1 MDLPL
6 RLGEPGEFA
15 RARALFA
22 RAGFSEERI
31 CRALDNRNM
40 AQLASAPPEAAGLTE
55 AFGSGALSAL
65 VQVFVLNQVVPQA
78 EVEGA
83 LGPEDLA
90 ALRALDL
97 LRLGEQGRYY
107 APAWVYP
114 IEEFVIASDRHHSP
128 EGSDIVQAEDVVFP
142 ALDPGTLRFLNLI
155 PQSATGDTLDLC
167 AGTGIGALVLRR
179 AAKRVVAADITP
191 RAAHFARFNA
201 LLNDCPD
208 IEIALG
214 DLYEPVAGQAF
225 DRIVAHPPYVPALEQ
240 ARIFRDGGTS
250 GESILRRII
259 GELPRYLRPGGTF
272 YCLAAAWDA
281 AEGPLESRIRTWLG
295 APQQEFDVIFA
306 EQAGVPPDRLARWL
320 ADKAGEPGL
329 RQRWEEEFKAAGL
342 QRNVYGAIVVHR
354 AGAGEPRAARRPVAE
369 RPRLGPATDG
379 ACLEWSLRW
388 YRWRADQEAVGEL
401 SHALLGSRL
410 RLGPRLR
417 ARVTYVPREG
427 ELAASEIVLQAD
439 RPFRAATGIE
449 PWMLKLLAGFGQ
461 DRTGA
466 EVYEAARAGGQV
478 PDGFEAN
485 DFATLVAMMVERG
498 YLAIEGHAI

>member
-22 RAGFSEERI
+22 RASFSEERI
-31 CRALDNRNM
+31 CSALGIQNM
-40 AQLASAPPEAAGLTE
+40 SQLPSVPPEAAGLTE
-55 AFGSGALSAL
+55 ALGSGALSAL
-65 VQVFVLNQVVPQA
+65 VRVFVFAQAVPQA

-83 LGPEDLA
+83 LEPEDLA
-90 ALRALDL
+90 ALCALDL
-97 LRLGEQGRYY
+97 LRPGEQGRYY
-107 APAWVYP
+107 SPVWVYP
-114 IEEFVIASDRHHSP
+114 LVGFVIASDRHYSP
-128 EGSDIVQAEDVVFP
+128 DGSDIVLASDVVFP
-142 ALDPGTLRFLNLI
+142 ALDAGTLRFLELI
-155 PQSATGDTLDLC
+155 PQSATGDALDLC

-179 AAKRVVAADITP
+179 CARRVVAADITP

-201 LLNDCPD
+201 LLNDRRD

-240 ARIFRDGGTS
+240 GRVFRDAGTS

-259 GELPRYLRPGGTF
+259 GDLPRYLRPGGTL

-295 APQQEFDVIFA
+295 APQREFDVIFA
-306 EQAGVPPDRLARWL
+306 EQAGLAPDRLARWL
-320 ADKAGEPGL
+320 AEKAGEPGL
-329 RQRWEEEFKAAGL
+329 WRRWEEEFRTAGL
-342 QRNVYGAIVVHR
+342 ERNVYGAIVVHR
-354 AGAGEPRAARRPVAE
+354 AEAREPRAARHPVAE
-369 RPRLGPATDG
+369 RPRLSPATDG
-379 ACLEWSLRW
+379 SCFEWSLSW
-388 YRWRADQEAVGEL
+388 YRWRAEQEAAGEL
-401 SHALLGSRL
+401 SRALLGSRL

-417 ARVTYVPREG
+417 ARVTYVPSQG
-427 ELAASEIVLQAD
+427 ELSASEIVLQAD

-478 PDGFEAN
+478 PEGFEAN

-498 YLAIEGHAI
+498 YLAIEGRAI